1 MALHFRAELLADV
14 VERLKA
20 LADENRIRILMR
32 LREGECKVTSLAEE
46 LDIAQASVSK
56 HLAILRQVGLVEVT
70 RLGTTAWYRVKD
82 QSVFEMCELVC
93 GGVIRHLQEEQR
105 VLTATLGGKGTRL
118 KRRNKS

>member
-1 MALHFRAELLADV
+1 MAKQFRAELLADI

-46 LDIAQASVSK
+46 LEIAQASVSK

-70 RLGTTAWYRVKD
+70 RVGTTAWYRVKD
-82 QSVFEMCELVC
+82 ESVFEMCELVC

-105 VLTATLGGKGTRL
+105 VLAATLGDKDTRPK
-118 KRRNKS
+118 KRNRS

>member
-1 MALHFRAELLADV
+1 MALQFRAELLADV

-118 KRRNKS
+118 KKRNKS

>member
-1 MALHFRAELLADV
+1 MALQFRAELLADV

-56 HLAILRQVGLVEVT
+56 HLAILRQVGLVEAT

-82 QSVFEMCELVC
+82 QGVFEMCELVC
-93 GGVIRHLQEEQR
+93 GGVVRHLQEEQR
-105 VLTATLGGKGTRL
+105 VLAATLGGKGTRL

>member
-1 MALHFRAELLADV
+1 MALQFRAELLADV

-20 LADENRIRILMR
+20 LADENRIRILLR
-32 LREGECKVTSLAEE
+32 LRGGECKVTSLAEE

-105 VLTATLGGKGTRL
+105 MLTATLGGKGTRL

>member
-1 MALHFRAELLADV
+1 MALHFRAELLVDV
-14 VERLKA
+14 VGRLKA

-32 LREGECKVTSLAEE
+32 LREGESKVTSLAEE

-56 HLAILRQVGLVEVT
+56 HLAILRQVGLVDVT

-105 VLTATLGGKGTRL
+105 VLTATLGGKGIRL

>member
-1 MALHFRAELLADV
+1 MPLQFRTELLAEV

-46 LDIAQASVSK
+46 LNIAQASVSK

-70 RLGTTAWYRVKD
+70 RLGTTARYRVKD

>member
-1 MALHFRAELLADV
+1 MAVQFRAELLADV

-32 LREGECKVTSLAEE
+32 LRDGECKVTSLAEE

-93 GGVIRHLQEEQR
+93 GGVIRHLQEEQK
-105 VLTATLGGKGTRL
+105 VLTATLGGKGARL
-118 KRRNKS
+118 KGRNKS

>member
-1 MALHFRAELLADV
+1 MALQFRAELLADV

-46 LDIAQASVSK
+46 LKIAQASVSK

-70 RLGTTAWYRVKD
+70 RVGTTAWYRVKD
-82 QSVFEMCELVC
+82 ESVFEMCELVC

-105 VLTATLGGKGTRL
+105 ALTATLGGKGTRPR
-118 KRRNKS
+118 KRNKS